1 MKCEQF
7 LGTILDVAAGFKSA
21 PIALEG
27 HLRTCSS
34 CSAKFHDLQKT
45 MDLLD
50 EWKWPEPS
58 SGFDSKLWALLV
70 GARTSAKRS
79 WWRLS
84 PWPVLAIG
92 LATLVLAGILTM
104 RYTRGSPEVSSQQS
118 ELEMANGSALEDLQT
133 LEEVESMSGDSDL
146 LDELANEQQNASI
159 QH

>member
-7 LGTILDVAAGFKSA
+7 LGTILDVAAGFKSP

-45 MDLLD
+45 MDLVD
-50 EWKWPEPS
+50 EWKCPEPS
-58 SGFDSKLWALLV
+58 SGFDSKLRALLV
-70 GARTSAKRS
+70 GARTSIKRA
-79 WWRLS
+79 WWPLS
-84 PWPVLAIG
+84 PWPALAIV

-104 RYTRGSPEVSSQQS
+104 RHTIGSPEIFLQQS
-118 ELEMANGSALEDLQT
+118 ELEMASGSALEDLQI
-133 LEEVESMSGDSDL
+133 LEEVENMSGDSDL
-146 LDELANEQQNASI
+146 LDQLASEQQDDSI